1 MAILL
6 TGATGYLGS
15 YIVAE
20 LLTHCRERLA
30 LLVRAE
36 SNAAARQ
43 RLWQALQLHMD
54 FAHFQDALERCDLY
68 VGDITQSQ
76 LGLTAT
82 AWHRLVCSTTAVIH
96 TAAAVNR
103 LSLRRCM
110 EVNLRGTLAVIQLA
124 HAAHAHHGL
133 RRFSAVSTVSVAG
146 FRHDVVVSED
156 EALPGNHYDNDPYG
170 VSKQCCEALIHALLA
185 DVPYTIFR
193 PSAILGD
200 SRFPQTTQFDNARA
214 FVTFARA
221 GVLPL
226 PPEWHLDLVPADY
239 VGRAIVSLHQKDRL
253 AHQVYHLSAGVHAPT
268 YQEIVDSLRQYVP
281 SPGPFF
287 VPALRRPVVAMV
299 TAAAALPR
307 HWRLTRAATLLKVF
321 MPYLL
326 SNTVFDNTR
335 ATTELG
341 MAPPP
346 FQTYAGPLYQ
356 FLIAHRCRYPYQPW
370 PEPRAIAGHT
380 LGGAAACLHTI

>member
-20 LLTHCRERLA
+20 LLAHCRERLA

-36 SNAAARQ
+36 SSAAARR

-68 VGDITQSQ
+68 VGDMTQKQ

-82 AWHRLVCSTTAVIH
+82 AWHRLVRSTTAVIH

-110 EVNLRGTLAVIQLA
+110 DVNLRGTLTMIQLA
-124 HAAHAHHGL
+124 RAAHAHHGL

-146 FRHDVVVSED
+146 FRHDTVVMED
-156 EALPGNHYDNDPYG
+156 ERLPGNRYDNDPYG
-170 VSKQCCEALIHALLA
+170 LSKQCCETLIHTLLA
-185 DVPYTIFR
+185 DIPYTIFR

-226 PPEWHLDLVPADY
+226 RPEWRLDLVPADY
-239 VGRAIVSLHQKDRL
+239 VGQAIVSLHQKDRL
-253 AHQVYHLSAGVHAPT
+253 DHPRQFRQAGHVAQHQAVFLRLHESAIEHHMDMSDGACDQSLGTEGV
-268 YQEIVDSLRQYVP
+268 
-281 SPGPFF
+281 
-287 VPALRRPVVAMV
+287 V
-299 TAAAALPR
+299 TALEMLGPEVSERDVPQMRRQMLPNHPRVAVERNRPHRWTLILHEPGIEPRPQRQSVGCDERALP
-307 HWRLTRAATLLKVF
+307 HSV
-321 MPYLL
+321 
-326 SNTVFDNTR
+326 
-335 ATTELG
+335 
-341 MAPPP
+341 
-346 FQTYAGPLYQ
+346 
-356 FLIAHRCRYPYQPW
+356 
-370 PEPRAIAGHT
+370 
-380 LGGAAACLHTI
+380 